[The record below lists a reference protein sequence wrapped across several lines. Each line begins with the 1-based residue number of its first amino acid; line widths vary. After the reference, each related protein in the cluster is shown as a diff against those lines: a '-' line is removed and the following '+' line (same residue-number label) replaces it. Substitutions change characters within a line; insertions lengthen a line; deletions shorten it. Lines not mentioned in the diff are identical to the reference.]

1 MEMVLGIHVPDHP
14 WCCPRVG
21 YSRVVGDDVITLC
34 PTQTSQQPPH
44 SQFKHIRGYIS
55 WRSPHRLN
63 NTPCVV
69 FTPGHYHHLD
79 MMRPRSISTIQRINI
94 VTIMHSQL
102 PSRDINLSHDSSR
115 SLSSSK
121 PVVADDSK
129 RNRTITRSNTRIPV
143 ISNPETKLTPSEAL
157 IAGRFAVR
165 AAADNGSRRDR
176 QCDRIEGDEDEEL
189 KPVENL

>member
-1 MEMVLGIHVPDHP
+1 MV
-14 WCCPRVG
+14 CPRVG
-21 YSRVVGDDVITLC
+21 WSWVVGDDVITLC
-34 PTQTSQQPPH
+34 PTQTSQQPLTTLSSNISEDTYH
-44 SQFKHIRGYIS
+44 GVHHIVSI
-55 WRSPHRLN
+55 
-63 NTPCVV
+63 TPCVV
-69 FTPGHYHHLD
+69 FTPGLYHHLD

-121 PVVADDSK
+121 PVVVDDSK

-165 AAADNGSRRDR
+165 AAADDGSRRDR